1 MFRPFKWNII
11 RRFGWAVA
19 SAAAL
24 SSAACS
30 DNLRGIDDEIDR
42 EIRDRSGRL
51 GQSAATPTR
60 PRLEETNLD
69 QPGPRQTD
77 LQSANLD
84 PADIRFSPADEKRD
98 VASRLAGYSAAG
110 NAAGSQTLTLD
121 LIGAM
126 RQLQNTGRAL
136 VSAEEQYLFESINL
150 LIVEHAWTPQL
161 TGSTQVGV
169 TTTER
174 QLDAAVYQTPLN
186 VINQLRVTQ
195 RLPYGGTAEAAW
207 VWNATNTLRSAVTDR
222 YTQASTLV
230 VGASIPLLRGAGDIA
245 REDIINAR
253 RRLVYA
259 ARTFEQR
266 RRELLVDL
274 ASDYFNLIEQQ
285 AVIANQERSLEFA
298 ERQAERTQALVQ
310 AGRLAEFQLGIS
322 ASEVLSS
329 RSQLANLRERFILA
343 VERFKIK
350 LGLSVNQ
357 AVTIAPLTFDL
368 KEPEVTPDAA
378 AGTALEYSL
387 PLQNQRDQVEDQVR
401 VVRNARNS
409 LLPDVQLSG
418 NVGMRTD
425 PLVRDAGVVFDDND
439 FVSSAAILVNYP
451 LDRKVERLTLRAA
464 NIRLEQSR
472 RDFEQARDE
481 VIIEARARVREL
493 DLARFNL
500 ELAEQRV
507 KIATRRREE
516 QEIKAAE
523 VTAQQFVETAQ
534 EIREA
539 ENARDRA
546 VAALRTAI
554 LNFLLTTGQLRV
566 DRDGTLSM
574 PNGLSSS
581 TPIEPAALPPA
592 EPALAPGLSAPLP

>member
-574 PNGLSSS
+574 PNGLSGG
-581 TPIEPAALPPA
+581 TPIDPAALPPA
-592 EPALAPGLSAPLP
+592 EPALAPDLSAPLP

>member
-98 VASRLAGYSAAG
+98 VASRLAGYLAAG

-298 ERQAERTQALVQ
+298 ERQAERTQALVE

>member
-19 SAAAL
+19 SAAVL

-439 FVSSAAILVNYP
+439 FVSTAAILVNYP